1 MANESDDRPLHQR
14 LHEEGIQSNAE
25 KIARIFLDGDVAVLF
40 FEVGRGPKEMQAG
53 AEAGARAL
61 GWTGKRIEVTR
72 MNTTRAAKLA
82 DAIAATTPGDTA
94 AIEWLRRRSGNRLF
108 VLAHVGTLCVDHV
121 AGAGFSVVEG
131 TGDREWMS

>member
-61 GWTGKRIEVTR
+61 GWTGKRTEVTR
-72 MNTTRAAKLA
+72 MNKTRAAKLA
-82 DAIAATTPGDTA
+82 DVIAATTPGDTA
-94 AIEWLRRRSGNRLF
+94 AVEWLRRRSGNRLL

-121 AGAGFSVVEG
+121 EGAGFSIVEG